1 MHSLCQKKWNGSN
14 KFDEYEKIE
23 GDGANAALTGL
34 RETKSYK
41 SLKEAC
47 MMDDGYFT
55 EGFIYS

>member
-1 MHSLCQKKWNGSN
+1 M
-14 KFDEYEKIE
+14 
-23 GDGANAALTGL
+23 ANAALTGL

-55 EGFIYS
+55 EDSYTVETAAENS